1 MLWNNSMDLSSSSN
15 MGLRNSNSN
24 LGMMMMG
31 SGNIQSG
38 GVNNNVKSGM
48 YESNGNHH
56 HMGYLLGGL
65 FENSHMIDN
74 QNMLNS
80 GNMSNLNSNS
90 LLRRF
95 SKNTHTPVSTLLSS
109 SVSSLLSSSNKHS
122 TATTSQNYQHQP
134 IYHK

>member
-15 MGLRNSNSN
+15 MGLRNS
-24 LGMMMMG
+24 MMMMG
-31 SGNIQSG
+31 SGNIQSGSG

-48 YESNGNHH
+48 YEANGNHH

-80 GNMSNLNSNS
+80 GNMPNLNSNS

-95 SKNTHTPVSTLLSS
+95 STNSHTPVSTLLSS
-109 SVSSLLSSSNKHS
+109 SNKHS
-122 TATTSQNYQHQP
+122 PATPSHTQNYQHQP